1 VGEAAAD
8 LIATTMC
15 DPPVVALRGDWGRA
29 LQVPVASETA
39 SRVAGTKDQ
48 RVIIDGRQ
56 LDTPHPRA
64 AAFIHALTVA
74 LDAQGVSVSYR
85 DISDELGA
93 LINLATTSAVGANG
107 DAGARM
113 PKLVERVGRSVDEY
127 YRALCHAFAFFGL
140 AAARTPAFVMG
151 RSQMRLRDFAGY
163 LQETGAAS
171 LPVVTVVNLLVG
183 AVLGFV
189 GAVQLKTF
197 GAGIYLADLV
207 GVSVAREMASLM
219 TAFVMSGRVG
229 AAFAANLATMQTNEE
244 VDALRMTGV
253 SPFDFLVMPRLAA
266 LSIMLPFLYLYAAAV
281 GIIGGLLVGMLVIGT
296 PPMAFI
302 HQLHVAVATRQFAI
316 GFAKSICFGVLIAL
330 TSCYIGLNAGRN
342 AAEVGRAATRTVV
355 LCIIGIILVDAVFAV
370 CTNALGI

>member
-1 VGEAAAD
+1 MSEAAAD
-8 LIATTMC
+8 LIVVTIG

-29 LQVPVASETA
+29 PQVPISSDTA
-39 SRVAGTKDQ
+39 SKVVGGKVQ

-56 LDTPHPRA
+56 LESPHPRA
-64 AAFIHALTVA
+64 AAFIYALTVA
-74 LDAQGVSVSYR
+74 LDARDVSVSYR
-85 DISDELGA
+85 DIGDDLGA
-93 LINLATTSAVGANG
+93 LINLATSA
-107 DAGARM
+107 AGAKDDAAGRS
-113 PKLVERVGRSVDEY
+113 PKLTERVGRSVGEY
-127 YRALCHAFAFFGL
+127 YLAVGHAFAFFGR
-140 AAARTPAFVMG
+140 AAASTPAFVMG
-151 RSQMRLRDFAGY
+151 RSQMRWRDFAGY

-229 AAFAANLATMQTNEE
+229 AAFAAHLATMQTNEE

-266 LSIMLPFLYLYAAAV
+266 LSIMLPLLYLYAAAV
-281 GIIGGLLVGMLVIGT
+281 GIIGGLLVGMLIIGT